1 MDSLSSPW
9 VDCVR
14 PTLASTMSSN
24 QNNRGLETIPFQ
36 IVNQI
41 SKNQFTTEYLY
52 RCDGGTIVFNG
63 KSLPQN
69 RPDNMPL
76 TKLSAMSFADTLTL
90 LPSLTSVQVPLQFL
104 SFATFCESVHANR

>member
-1 MDSLSSPW
+1 MDALSSPW

-14 PTLASTMSSN
+14 AGTMSSN

-52 RCDGGTIVFNG
+52 RCDGGTIVFDG
-63 KSLPQN
+63 ESLPQN
-69 RPDNMPL
+69 RP
-76 TKLSAMSFADTLTL
+76 ADTAGAPCSCSSAALWYAMKSQTRL
-90 LPSLTSVQVPLQFL
+90 
-104 SFATFCESVHANR
+104 